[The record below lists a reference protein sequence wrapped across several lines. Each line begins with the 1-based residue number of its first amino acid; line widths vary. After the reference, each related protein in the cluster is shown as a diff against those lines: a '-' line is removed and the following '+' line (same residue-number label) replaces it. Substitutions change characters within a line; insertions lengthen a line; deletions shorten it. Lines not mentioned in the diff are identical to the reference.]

1 MPAKVSI
8 FGCGVQKGGTTSLY
22 AYLREHPELCA
33 PVQKELHFFDDESRD
48 WSQPGYAA
56 LEALF
61 PADSGARQRFDITPI
76 YGFWPPAI
84 ARIHAY
90 NPQARL
96 IYLFRDPFE
105 RAWSHWRMEYARGF
119 ETLAFSEA
127 IRGGRARLAGLPS
140 LAREQRVYTYVER
153 GGYAGQVRRVL
164 RYFPRG
170 QVLFLRSHDLL
181 HDHMSVLREIAGF
194 LGIGPFVDTGPK
206 REQPF
211 AFTPPAAPPDAADL
225 AYIAGLL
232 GDDVRAFA
240 QLTGLDVSDWPVA
253 QRRIALAP
261 AAGV

>member
-1 MPAKVSI
+1 MPGKVSI

-22 AYLREHPELCA
+22 AHLCEHPELSA

-48 WSQPGYAA
+48 WAAPDYAA

-61 PADSGARQRFDITPI
+61 PASDGARLRFDITPI

-105 RAWSHWRMEYARGF
+105 RAWSQWCMEYARGF
-119 ETLAFSEA
+119 ETLPFSEA
-127 IRGGRARLAGLPS
+127 IRAGRARLAELPP
-140 LAREQRVYTYVER
+140 LAREQRIYTYIER
-153 GGYAGQVRRVL
+153 GCYAGQVRRAL
-164 RYFPRG
+164 RHFPRE
-170 QVLFLRSHDLL
+170 QVLFLRSRDLL
-181 HDHMSVLREIAGF
+181 LDHVGTLRKIAGF

-206 REQPF
+206 REQPL
-211 AFTPPAAPPDAADL
+211 AFTPPPFKPDAADL
-225 AYIAGLL
+225 DYIAGLL

-240 QLTGLDVSDWPVA
+240 QLSGLDVTGWPVI
-253 QRRIALAP
+253 QRRFASGA

>member
-8 FGCGVQKGGTTSLY
+8 FGCGVQKGGTTSLF

-48 WSQPGYAA
+48 WSAPDYAA

-61 PADSGARQRFDITPI
+61 PAGSRARPRFDITPI

-105 RAWSHWRMEYARGF
+105 RAWSHWCMEYARGF
-119 ETLAFSEA
+119 ETLPFSEA
-127 IRGGRARLAGLPS
+127 IRAGRARLAELPP
-140 LAREQRVYTYVER
+140 LARAQRIYTYLER
-153 GGYAGQVRRVL
+153 GFYTGQVRRAL
-164 RYFPRG
+164 RYFPRE
-170 QVLFLRSHDLL
+170 QLLFLRSQDLL
-181 HDHMSVLREIAGF
+181 HDHARALCKIADF
-194 LGIGPFVDTGPK
+194 LGISPFAATAPK

-211 AFTPPAAPPDAADL
+211 EFTPPAAQPDAADL
-225 AYIAGLL
+225 DYIAGLL
-232 GDDVRAFA
+232 GDDVRAFSK
-240 QLTGLDVSDWPVA
+240 LTGLDVTGWPVT
-253 QRRIALAP
+253 RRRFA
-261 AAGV
+261 